1 MNQRHTDAIE
11 EIDKIISDGGPPGY
25 QIYKIV
31 HILRAME
38 EKIQEDLE
46 NMHQELHIGDA
57 VEVTNAP
64 KDNCVLI
71 NGARGVIIDEHWTEN
86 GMLYAIRL
94 FRLPSP
100 TKIWSYRTYL
110 KKICPVIAKLDPPQY
125 DENF

>member
-11 EIDKIISDGGPPGY
+11 EIDKIISNGGPPGY

-46 NMHQELHIGDA
+46 NMHQELHIGDIVELQKLPPENKIFNNGVRGKIVDQFFSETHGMQFA
-57 VEVTNAP
+57 VFIVFSDFSLKGWFHAP
-64 KDNCVLI
+64 Q
-71 NGARGVIIDEHWTEN
+71 
-86 GMLYAIRL
+86 
-94 FRLPSP
+94 
-100 TKIWSYRTYL
+100 L
-110 KKICPVIAKLDPPQY
+110 KKICPVLVQGQPQY